1 MMVSSLSDFTK
12 RGFVRLIQPFENS
25 TDDLVRITRAFSI
38 AMKAHAGNF
47 RDESQIEPF
56 IHHPLK
62 VALVIT
68 EELNMHSVDLVCA
81 ALLHDVAWKDDGDL
95 KKDFGENIYNIISSA
110 TIPNLL
116 TEGREKALTQYFYA
130 VARSPVLTRYLILA
144 DRLENIRALRN
155 NRHKSKILRYKEE
168 TQRFVLPIAETT
180 DEKLLF
186 KLSVALY
193 ELK

>member
-1 MMVSSLSDFTK
+1 MMISSLSDFTK
-12 RGFVRLIQPFENS
+12 RGFARLIQPFENS

-47 RDESQIEPF
+47 RDESQVEPF

-81 ALLHDVAWKDDGDL
+81 ALLHDVPPKDDDDL
-95 KKDFGENIYNIISSA
+95 KKDFGEDIYNIISSA
-110 TIPNLL
+110 AIPNVL
-116 TEGREKALTQYFYA
+116 TEDREKILTQYFHSM
-130 VARSPVLTRYLILA
+130 ARSPVLTRYLVLA
-144 DRLENIRALRN
+144 DRLENIRALKN
-155 NRHKSKILRYKEE
+155 NRHKNKILRYKEE
-168 TQRFVLPIAETT
+168 TQRFILPIAEIT

-186 KLSVALY
+186 KLSLALY

>member
-1 MMVSSLSDFTK
+1 MKSILSDFTK

-25 TDDLVRITRAFSI
+25 TDDLVMITRAFSI

-47 RDESQIEPF
+47 RDESQVEPY

-81 ALLHDVAWKDDGDL
+81 ALLHDVTLKDNVDL
-95 KKDFGENIYNIISSA
+95 KKDFGEAIHNMVSSA
-110 TIPNLL
+110 IMPSVL
-116 TEGREKALTQYFYA
+116 TEDSEKALSQYFYA
-130 VARSPVLTRYLILA
+130 VARSPVLTRYLILV
-144 DRLENIRALRN
+144 DRLENIRALKN
-155 NRHKSKILRYKEE
+155 NIHKNKILRYKEE
-168 TQRFVLPIAETT
+168 TQKFILPIAEIT

>member
-1 MMVSSLSDFTK
+1 MMTSSLSDFTK
-12 RGFVRLIQPFENS
+12 RGFARLIQPFENS

-38 AMKAHAGNF
+38 AMRAHAGNF
-47 RDESQIEPF
+47 RDESQVEPY

-68 EELNMHSVDLVCA
+68 EELNLHSVNLICA
-81 ALLHDVAWKDDGDL
+81 ALLHDVTRKGDGDL
-95 KKDFGENIYNIISSA
+95 KKDFGEDIYNIVSSA
-110 TIPNLL
+110 TMPNVLN
-116 TEGREKALTQYFYA
+116 EDREKALGQYFSA
-130 VARSPVLTRYLILA
+130 IAKSPVLTRYLILA

-155 NRHKSKILRYKEE
+155 DMHKNKILRYKEE
-168 TQRFVLPIAETT
+168 TQRFILPIAEIT

>member
-1 MMVSSLSDFTK
+1 MKSNLSDFTK
-12 RGFVRLIQPFENS
+12 RGFARLILPFENS

-38 AMKAHAGNF
+38 AMKAHAGKS
-47 RDESQIEPF
+47 RDESQVEPY

-68 EELNMHSVDLVCA
+68 EELNIHSVDLVCA
-81 ALLHDVAWKDDGDL
+81 ALLHDVTSKGNGDF
-95 KKDFGENIYNIISSA
+95 KKDFGEAIDNMVSSA
-110 TIPNLL
+110 TMPNVLN
-116 TEGREKALTQYFYA
+116 EDREKALSQYFY
-130 VARSPVLTRYLILA
+130 VIARSPVLTRYLILA

-155 NRHKSKILRYKEE
+155 DTHKNKILRYKEE
-168 TQRFVLPIAETT
+168 TQKFILPIAEIT

>member
-1 MMVSSLSDFTK
+1 MMKSNLSDFTK
-12 RGFVRLIQPFENS
+12 RGFARLIQPFENS

-38 AMKAHAGNF
+38 AMRAHAGNF
-47 RDESQIEPF
+47 RDESQVEPY

-81 ALLHDVAWKDDGDL
+81 ALLHDVARKDNGDF
-95 KKDFGENIYNIISSA
+95 KKDFGEDIDKIVSSA
-110 TIPNLL
+110 TMPNVLN
-116 TEGREKALTQYFYA
+116 EDKEKALNQYFYA
-130 VARSPVLTRYLILA
+130 IARGPVLTRYLILA

-155 NRHKSKILRYKEE
+155 NTHKNKILRYKEE
-168 TQRFVLPIAETT
+168 TQKFILPIAEIT

>member
-68 EELNMHSVDLVCA
+68 EELNMRSVDLVCA
-81 ALLHDVAWKDDGDL
+81 ALLHDVARKDDGDF
-95 KKDFGENIYNIISSA
+95 KKDFGEDICNIMSSA
-110 TIPNLL
+110 TIPNVL
-116 TEGREKALTQYFYA
+116 TEDREKTLTQYFYDIA
-130 VARSPVLTRYLILA
+130 KSPVLTRYLILA
-144 DRLENIRALRN
+144 DRLENIRALKN
-155 NRHKSKILRYKEE
+155 NRHKNKILRYKEE
-168 TQRFVLPIAETT
+168 TQRFILPIAEIT

>member
-1 MMVSSLSDFTK
+1 V
-12 RGFVRLIQPFENS
+12 
-25 TDDLVRITRAFSI
+25 
-38 AMKAHAGNF
+38 
-47 RDESQIEPF
+47 EPY

-81 ALLHDVAWKDDGDL
+81 ALLHDVTLKGNVDL
-95 KKDFGENIYNIISSA
+95 KKDFGEAIQNMVSSA
-110 TIPNLL
+110 IMPSVL
-116 TEGREKALTQYFYA
+116 TEDREKALSQYFYA
-130 VARSPVLTRYLILA
+130 VARSPVLTRYLILV
-144 DRLENIRALRN
+144 DRLENIRALKN
-155 NRHKSKILRYKEE
+155 NTHKNKILRYKEE
-168 TQRFVLPIAETT
+168 TQKFILPIAEIT

>member
-1 MMVSSLSDFTK
+1 MMISSLSDFTK
-12 RGFVRLIQPFENS
+12 RGFARLIQPFENS

-47 RDESQIEPF
+47 RDESQVEPF

-68 EELNMHSVDLVCA
+68 EELNMHRVDLVCA
-81 ALLHDVAWKDDGDL
+81 ALLHDVARKDDGDL
-95 KKDFGENIYNIISSA
+95 KKDFGEDISNIISSA
-110 TIPNLL
+110 TIPNVL
-116 TEGREKALTQYFYA
+116 TEDREKTLTQYFDA
-130 VARSPVLTRYLILA
+130 MAKNPVLTRYLILA

-155 NRHKSKILRYKEE
+155 NRHKNKILRYKEE
-168 TQRFVLPIAETT
+168 TQRFILPIAEIT

>member
-1 MMVSSLSDFTK
+1 MMISSLSDFTK
-12 RGFVRLIQPFENS
+12 RGFARLIQPFENS

-38 AMKAHAGNF
+38 AMKAHAGSF
-47 RDESQIEPF
+47 RDESQVEPF

-68 EELNMHSVDLVCA
+68 EELNMHIVDLVCA

-116 TEGREKALTQYFYA
+116 TEDREKALTQYFYA

-168 TQRFVLPIAETT
+168 TQRFILPIAETT